1 MSPPDRQRKGTQ
13 LQDVAKRMNSGG
25 RPARMESQGK
35 FERSRCLQR
44 CARSLL
50 RFRGT
55 ETESRAET
63 EQTPGKCH
71 SPVRPDVMQ
80 NTNLHPVALYAGAGA
95 EGLTGVNTHEQN
107 FLCIHSSNFE
117 PVLERRIGERPTIR
131 NGGGSESD
139 A

>member
-1 MSPPDRQRKGTQ
+1 MGTQ
-13 LQDVAKRMNSGG
+13 LQDESPLAKRMNSEADQPGWNHRANLNG
-25 RPARMESQGK
+25 VAASKGVPGHYFDSGVLK
-35 FERSRCLQR
+35 RSPEQR
-44 CARSLL
+44 RSKP
-50 RFRGT
+50 
-55 ETESRAET
+55 
-63 EQTPGKCH
+63 PGKCH

-80 NTNLHPVALYAGAGA
+80 NTNLHPVAVYPGAGA